1 MSKKAFTLVEL
12 LVVVAI
18 IAILASALLVGLG
31 GARQKAR
38 DARRIA
44 DLRNVQSALEVYYA
58 RHNEYP
64 TSTSWADLEN
74 DLNNAGITSQLP
86 GDPLTGTYDYVYC
99 DNAQRYVIRAQLE
112 SSENCPPNY
121 SAPSTINCNQQLDC
135 DCLDPTKRYVC
146 FSFK

>member
-58 RHNEYP
+58 RNNQYP
-64 TSTSWADLEN
+64 AATDWSGLET
-74 DLNNAGITSQLP
+74 A
-86 GDPLTGTYDYVYC
+86 
-99 DNAQRYVIRAQLE
+99 
-112 SSENCPPNY
+112 
-121 SAPSTINCNQQLDC
+121 
-135 DCLDPTKRYVC
+135 
-146 FSFK
+146 